1 MEAARTNS
9 TGSVFL
15 DDEDEDKWDGGRTT
29 MTMSRQA
36 GSRALGDFGVKF
48 LSIRAMRQ
56 LGYARGVLHPL

>member
-1 MEAARTNS
+1 MEARPANS
-9 TGSVFL
+9 AGRVFL
-15 DDEDEDKWDGGRTT
+15 DDEDEWDKGRTT